1 MIVDPT
7 TTMPSPHSHDPYR
20 NFRFRVE
27 IAGLVSA
34 GFTDVEIGASVVEV
48 VEYREGIDQAIR
60 KLPGLHK
67 TGDVTLKR
75 GVTSS
80 QELVQWFRSVVN
92 GDAGFRKDVAI
103 IVLGEDGTTEV
114 ARFLVLQAWPRRFV
128 IGDLHAKGN
137 EVLIETIELVNEGIE
152 RVG

>member
-1 MIVDPT
+1 
-7 TTMPSPHSHDPYR
+7 MPNPHGHDPYR

-34 GFTDVEIGASVVEV
+34 GFTEVEIGASVVEV
-48 VEYREGIDQAIR
+48 IEYREGIDQAVR

-92 GDAGFRKDVAI
+92 GDPGFRKDVAI
-103 IVLGEDGTTEV
+103 AVLGEDGTTEV
-114 ARFLVLQAWPRRFV
+114 ARFVVLEAWPRKLV
-128 IGDLHAKGN
+128 IGELHAKGN
-137 EVLIETIELVNEGIE
+137 EVLIECIELANEGIE
-152 RVG
+152 RAQ